1 MFKDQKIKTQQ
12 KIIEKLQAENQS
24 LKEELETVKLEL
36 ELEKNTP
43 KQGYDTTKELMT
55 NLVKKKELYENLIE
69 ETKDIMQTYK
79 EKEKEINELKVKF
92 HKEMKNLLKDI
103 RNTTKTY
110 K

>member
-12 KIIEKLQAENQS
+12 KIIEKLKLENQS

-43 KQGYDTTKELMT
+43 KQGYDTAKELMAD
-55 NLVKKKELYENLIE
+55 LVKKKELYENLIE

-79 EKEKEINELKVKF
+79 AKEKEINELKVKF